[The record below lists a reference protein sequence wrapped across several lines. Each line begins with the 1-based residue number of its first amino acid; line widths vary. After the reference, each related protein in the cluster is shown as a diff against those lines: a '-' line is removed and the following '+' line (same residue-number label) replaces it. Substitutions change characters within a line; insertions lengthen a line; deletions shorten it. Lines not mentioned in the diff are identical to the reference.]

1 MWGSEWHLRGLLGQ
15 LGALCAAPTQA
26 GCESAHSWAQQRPH
40 CGGVSSLRSRT
51 AVYFSC
57 SKGEGRGGVE
67 ELTLLVLTLAQD
79 PWKAL
84 EGKGPQKQTLQR
96 GGWGGGPGLPAT
108 LLGQPAKASAAGQFL
123 ERDAGVS
130 EVGKVLAKLFL

>member
-1 MWGSEWHLRGLLGQ
+1 M
-15 LGALCAAPTQA
+15 
-26 GCESAHSWAQQRPH
+26 
-40 CGGVSSLRSRT
+40 
-51 AVYFSC
+51 
-57 SKGEGRGGVE
+57 E

-84 EGKGPQKQTLQR
+84 EGKRLKEKTLEQGR
-96 GGWGGGPGLPAT
+96 GGPLGLPAT

>member
-1 MWGSEWHLRGLLGQ
+1 M
-15 LGALCAAPTQA
+15 
-26 GCESAHSWAQQRPH
+26 
-40 CGGVSSLRSRT
+40 
-51 AVYFSC
+51 
-57 SKGEGRGGVE
+57 E

-79 PWKAL
+79 PWKAPEWKRLKEKTL
-84 EGKGPQKQTLQR
+84 ERR
-96 GGWGGGPGLPAT
+96 GGAALGLPAT

>member
-1 MWGSEWHLRGLLGQ
+1 M
-15 LGALCAAPTQA
+15 
-26 GCESAHSWAQQRPH
+26 
-40 CGGVSSLRSRT
+40 
-51 AVYFSC
+51 
-57 SKGEGRGGVE
+57 E

-84 EGKGPQKQTLQR
+84 EGKRPQEQTLQQ
-96 GGWGGGPGLPAT
+96 GGWGGRPPGLPAT

-130 EVGKVLAKLFL
+130 EVGKELAKLFS